1 MAKIV
6 LISCGKEKR
15 CCKSKSQDL
24 YKGALFRKS
33 LQYARSLGPD
43 AIYILSAK
51 YGLLRLD
58 DEIEPY
64 DKTLDKMRS
73 NEIKQWA
80 DSVLKKLRRLTDVE
94 SDEFVILAGDK
105 YRKEL
110 LLHLHHYSI
119 PMKGLRIGEQGQWL
133 NAQILRSSDSST
145 I

>member
-6 LISCGKEKR
+6 LISCSSEKR
-15 CCKSKSQDL
+15 CCRSKAQDL

-43 AIYILSAK
+43 EIYILSAK
-51 YGLLRLD
+51 HGLFRLD

-64 DKTLDKMRS
+64 DKTLNKMS
-73 NEIKQWA
+73 SDEIRQWA
-80 DSVLKKLRRLTDVE
+80 DSVLKKLKELTDVE

-110 LLHLHHYSI
+110 LPHLHHSSI
-119 PMKGLRIGEQGQWL
+119 PMKSLGIGKQLQWL
-133 NAQILRSSDSST
+133 NAQF
-145 I
+145 